1 MLKGL
6 ALTPPVIGRIAIG
19 KVVERHGKR
28 LPEKDDEFTITSQIQ
43 NKDGWI
49 AHPLNDAL
57 RKEGQKL
64 RSIPIRLLF
73 DDPDLNFRANYSL
86 FDRQSGRPVCVG
98 DGDTCRR
105 VTSSGMQALPC
116 PSPMACSIGAAG
128 NCKPYGRLHVR
139 IRQDSAKDE
148 EQKRPLEDE
157 LGSFIFRT
165 TGFNS
170 IRTLATRLRYFQAVC
185 GDRLACMDLE
195 LRLRGKSTTQSHRT
209 PIYYVDITTA
219 TGSSLEAAVN
229 EARQRREQQTQ
240 AGIDQSLL
248 DEAARGGYAL
258 GELEESEE
266 ETVAVVEEFFSDTGQ
281 DCPQEDGQE
290 DPPSPAGA
298 AQALA
303 VKLQRK
309 ASTHSTADTAA

>member
-19 KVVERHGKR
+19 KVIERQGKR

-73 DDPDLNFRANYSL
+73 DDPDLNFRANYTA

-98 DGDTCRR
+98 DGESCRR
-105 VTSSGMQALPC
+105 VTSAGMQALPC
-116 PSPMACSIGAAG
+116 PTPVACPIGAAG
-128 NCKPYGRLHVR
+128 HCKPYGRLHVG
-139 IRQDSAKDE
+139 IRQDAT
-148 EQKRPLEDE
+148 PEDA
-157 LGSFIFRT
+157 LGSFIFRS

-170 IRTLATRLRYFQAVC
+170 IRTLATRLRYLQAVS
-185 GDRLACMDLE
+185 GDRLASMDLE

-209 PIYYVDITTA
+209 PIYYVDITTSA
-219 TGSSLEAAVN
+219 GAALDKAVMEAAH
-229 EARQRREQQTQ
+229 RRCEQLQ
-240 AGIDQSLL
+240 AGIDQKLL
-248 DEAARGGYAL
+248 DDAARSGYAL
-258 GELEESEE
+258 GEFEESEE
-266 ETVAVVEEFFSDTGQ
+266 EAVGVVEELFPEPVQDEPSDAPGPATPHGH
-281 DCPQEDGQE
+281 EGA
-290 DPPSPAGA
+290 SPTLA
-298 AQALA
+298 A
-303 VKLQRK
+303 KLFHK
-309 ASTHSTADTAA
+309 ASRNKKTAASA

>member
-86 FDRQSGRPVCVG
+86 FDRQSGRPICVG
-98 DGDTCRR
+98 DGETCRR
-105 VTSSGMQALPC
+105 VTSAGMQALPC
-116 PSPMACSIGAAG
+116 PSPMVCSIGAAG

-139 IRQDSAKDE
+139 IRQDNANGEDRE
-148 EQKRPLEDE
+148 RLPDDE

-170 IRTLATRLRYFQAVC
+170 IRTLATRLRYFQAVS

-195 LRLRGKSTTQSHRT
+195 LRLRGKSTTLSHRT

-229 EARQRREQQTQ
+229 EALQRREQQTQ

-258 GELEESEE
+258 GEFEESEE
-266 ETVAVVEEFFSDTGQ
+266 ETVGVLEEFFSDAVYEG
-281 DCPQEDGQE
+281 PQKNGLERQKL
-290 DPPSPAGA
+290 PSSTAP
-298 AQALA
+298 LA
-303 VKLQRK
+303 EKLQQK
-309 ASTHSTADTAA
+309 ASASSTAAAAA